1 MALTKFNFNSFDVT
15 SAASKGLAF
24 NSSANGFE
32 IAAEGSMTLI
42 KTLTASSSSTLSFVD
57 GSSDVVL
64 DNTYPVYVFKIINAH
79 PSVNGAEFRIQGS
92 TDSGSNYNTTM
103 TSNAIEVWHAE
114 DDSTY
119 QLQYSTYF
127 DKAQTTD
134 FFALS
139 ANPGNENNE
148 SFSGTFTIF
157 NPSSTTFVKNWISEG
172 DTHNHNDSPIHTING
187 GYFNTASALDAFQ
200 FKMSSGT
207 FDGTVKLYGI
217 KDS

>member
-1 MALTKFNFNSFDVT
+1 MALVKYNNNSIST
-15 SAASKGLAF
+15 I
-24 NSSANGFE
+24 SSAGQL
-32 IAAEGSMTLI
+32 ASGSLVPI

-64 DNTYPVYVFKIINAH
+64 DGTYAAYIFKIINAH

-127 DKAQTTD
+127 DNAQTTS

-139 ANPGNENNE
+139 ANVGYENDE
-148 SFSGTFTIF
+148 HFSGTLTIF
-157 NPSSTTFVKNWISEG
+157 NPSSTTFVKHWISQG
-172 DTHNHNDSPIHTING
+172 VTYNHNDYILHTINA
-187 GYFNTASALDAFQ
+187 GYFNTSSALDAFQ

-207 FDGTVKLYGI
+207 FDGTIKLYGI